1 MIESDLKSPTVPGAR
16 GVDNVARYE
25 RWGKWA
31 AAVAAVG
38 YLLLVV
44 FKGED
49 RFGPIGDAMGPLT
62 GVLTTLALFAAIE
75 GVRLQR
81 EELKLQREELA
92 ASREVMREQARA
104 AERSAE
110 TQERLAKAQE
120 ALAERQAD
128 ANAIALMAKSVDLT
142 AEVLRID
149 SRIAEVSVSGDPR
162 DNAVTEK
169 LKEVR
174 RKVIALEDAFAGNA
188 RYLIRGSEAN
198 DQQSSTTQSPPPD
211 A

>member
-1 MIESDLKSPTVPGAR
+1 MSANRSEETRDLTPFFRTVAL
-16 GVDNVARYE
+16 
-25 RWGKWA
+25 
-31 AAVAAVG
+31 AAVVGSGLTYWWLRTLPPDQAAT
-38 YLLLVV
+38 
-44 FKGED
+44 
-49 RFGPIGDAMGPLT
+49 FGPLGDAMAPFAAILSAT
-62 GVLTTLALFAAIE
+62 ALFAAIE

-81 EELKLQREELA
+81 EELKLQRRELSE
-92 ASREVMREQARA
+92 SREVMREQARA

-128 ANAIALMAKSVDLT
+128 ANAIALMGKSVDLT

-162 DNAVTEK
+162 DNAVKEK

-174 RKVIALEDAFAGNA
+174 RKVIAVEDAFAEKAGQ
-188 RYLIRGSEAN
+188 LVRGSEAN
-198 DQQSSTTQSPPPD
+198 HPQSGTAQPTPPGS
-211 A
+211 